1 MINNKKVFLIYI
13 VFFFVFLT
21 FLLFPKYENN
31 TKLYSFFIKEKLE
44 KPFSFISSKITNFI
58 SLIESNKEHL
68 NKITQLEKE
77 NKYLININNYLKT
90 ITSKYANQYY
100 IFHEN
105 YPTAPIS
112 IGASIIGDKNLLLNK
127 SFVINKGS
135 LNGVNIGNYV
145 IDGVNVIG
153 RIKSITNYNAEV
165 VSVTSSD
172 YGDEVIIDNELF
184 IVTGTNNN
192 YLSFLRQKNDIEEI
206 SLKKNLK
213 VVIKNEF
220 VDLTLGKIDF
230 INQQAVIVVPQIIN
244 LDNLRVLING

>member
-1 MINNKKVFLIYI
+1 MINSKKVFLIYI

-44 KPFSFISSKITNFI
+44 KPFSFIGSKITNFI
-58 SLIESNKEHL
+58 FLLESNKEHL

-90 ITSKYANQYY
+90 ITSKYADQYN

-112 IGASIIGDKNLLLNK
+112 IGASIIGDKNLILNK
-127 SFVINKGS
+127 SFIINKGS

-165 VSVTSSD
+165 VTVTSSD
-172 YGDEVIIDNELF
+172 YGDEVIINNELF

-206 SLKKNLK
+206 RLKKNLK
-213 VVIKNEF
+213 VIIKNEF

-230 INQQAVIVVPQIIN
+230 INQQAVIAVPQIIN

>member
-44 KPFSFISSKITNFI
+44 KPFSFIGSKITKFI
-58 SLIESNKEHL
+58 FLLESNKKHL

-90 ITSKYANQYY
+90 ITSKYADQYY

-105 YPTAPIS
+105 YPTTPIS

-135 LNGVNIGNYV
+135 LNGVSIGNYV

-165 VSVTSSD
+165 VTVTSSD